1 MRIAYNIRICLLALL
16 AVDAGYAGDYLSS
29 ASSSEGYLARLLV
42 NEVPFPGERA
52 YVSEDDTRAAMDQLL
67 HVLDNRLENVPNPY
81 RQQQIAS
88 VKSTDLLDIITAGG
102 EKGQFDGFY
111 RNAAGQPVTVPRV
124 QERIDN
130 LTRIAN
136 QGQPGKFARL
146 LTYAQTIATDFV
158 RSGKVPVDRHA
169 ALIRA
174 ENTRATGGGYG
185 WMTDEMRYHP
195 GGNFLRIDDQDQGGL
210 GGNRFYTLREQPR

>member
-1 MRIAYNIRICLLALL
+1 MDGRKYLSVLLI
-16 AVDAGYAGDYLSS
+16 GYALTMSCRGADYLAP
-29 ASSSEGYLARLLV
+29 ASTAEGYLARLLV

-52 YVSEDDTRAAMDQLL
+52 YVSEENTRAAMDQLL
-67 HVLDNRLENVPNPY
+67 HVLDNRLRHVPNPY
-81 RQQQIAS
+81 RQQQIAA
-88 VKSTDLLDIITAGG
+88 VKTSDLMDIITVGG

-146 LTYAQTIATDFV
+146 LTYANDLADAFIRA
-158 RSGKVPVDRHA
+158 GALPPDRHA
-169 ALIRA
+169 PVKRA
-174 ENTRATGGGYG
+174 ENVVATGGGYG
-185 WMTDEMRYHP
+185 WMTDEVRYHP
-195 GGNFLRIDDQDQGGL
+195 GGNFLRIEDQDQGGL

>member
-1 MRIAYNIRICLLALL
+1 MLDQKYLFVLLIFCTLGICCPGASYLAP
-16 AVDAGYAGDYLSS
+16 
-29 ASSSEGYLARLLV
+29 ASTAEGYLARLLV
-42 NEVPFPGERA
+42 NEVPFPGERT
-52 YVSEDDTRAAMDQLL
+52 YVSEENTRAAMDQLL
-67 HVLDNRLENVPNPY
+67 HVLDNRLRHVPNPY
-81 RQQQIAS
+81 RQQQIAA
-88 VKSTDLLDIITAGG
+88 VKTSDLMDIITVGG

-146 LTYAQTIATDFV
+146 LSYANTLADEFIKT
-158 RSGKVPVDRHA
+158 GKLPEDRHA
-169 ALIRA
+169 SIKRA
-174 ENTRATGGGYG
+174 ENTSATGGGYG
-185 WMTDEMRYHP
+185 WMTDEVRYHP
-195 GGNFLRIDDQDQGGL
+195 GGNFLRIEDQNQGGL